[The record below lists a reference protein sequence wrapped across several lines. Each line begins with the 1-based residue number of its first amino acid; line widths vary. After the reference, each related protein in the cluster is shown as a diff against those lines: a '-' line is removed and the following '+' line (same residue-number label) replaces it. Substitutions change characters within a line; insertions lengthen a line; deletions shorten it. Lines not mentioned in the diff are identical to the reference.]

1 MAQLTLIQR
10 RLKYAE
16 AKRKGVQYLLD
27 KMNPDGSIG
36 PVEDGFYF
44 YRLPWTFTV
53 AGETEAALKVCAW
66 VRENMLTPEGD
77 FDRGLRKVTDAY
89 AYRNATFIY
98 GAHMARQYDLS
109 YGCMPFLLS
118 LQDPS
123 SGGFANDMTDHGPS
137 DTMDVPYSVGS
148 GLACI
153 ATGHLEQA
161 RKVYGYLTR
170 VWEQQDELP
179 HRLYYNYSRAA
190 QKVVREFPPED
201 QLLHVVV
208 SQEAVRQRW
217 TVGGIASAFLCRLY
231 MADPRPEYTHLAR
244 QYMKFSMES
253 TDGQFKFAPV
263 CKSGWGS
270 TLLYQVTGETQYR
283 DWTIRMGDWFADTQ
297 SEDGSWMGRFPGD
310 GKLSSQIHL
319 TAEFVAHVD
328 NIIAGL
334 SSRM

>member
-137 DTMDVPYSVGS
+137 DTMDVPYSVRLRPGMYS
-148 GLACI
+148 DWPPGAGAKGIRL
-153 ATGHLEQA
+153 L
-161 RKVYGYLTR
+161 
-170 VWEQQDELP
+170 DEGVGAAG
-179 HRLYYNYSRAA
+179 RAPTPA
-190 QKVVREFPPED
+190 VL
-201 QLLHVVV
+201 QLLEGRSEGGAGVSARRSVV
-208 SQEAVRQRW
+208 AR
-217 TVGGIASAFLCRLY
+217 GCL
-231 MADPRPEYTHLAR
+231 PR
-244 QYMKFSMES
+244 
-253 TDGQFKFAPV
+253 G
-263 CKSGWGS
+263 
-270 TLLYQVTGETQYR
+270 GET
-283 DWTIRMGDWFADTQ
+283 TV
-297 SEDGSWMGRFPGD
+297 DGRRNSFSLPLPPLYG
-310 GKLSSQIHL
+310 
-319 TAEFVAHVD
+319 
-328 NIIAGL
+328 
-334 SSRM
+334 